1 MTSLIGEI
9 RIDGEVF
16 VLIKYCFKKNSQ
28 AYILLHTTVE
38 GSFTPRYQ
46 DFYRSGG
53 RLDDPAWV
61 AGILDTFQNKSY
73 GSTVLLESLLEEIT
87 SQKIT
92 SLKKGDIRKKAGT
105 EIYDAD
111 GNILRYVGGELLEV
125 DLKTES
131 MEVNLSVPSMRLNLA
146 VRKLDSLL
154 AAKTHIE
161 RKHTKFLDR
170 SLEALEN
177 IGFDLDWFLRT
188 QYVGLEKPG
197 KQYTAIHNMEQFDS
211 IVLPDFEKAIMRA
224 REMRARG
231 TEEYFTID
239 FESNGLDAW
248 SENSDN
254 RSKTVFLGMSW
265 EDHKAFGVCIGMKHF
280 ENVDNALL
288 AERLTNMFSHDLLI
302 DREITLPSGFKYK
315 RSEIRTTAHNMNI
328 DIRFGMVLGADIWI
342 NYDSMQIGFN
352 LDPFLTQGKNGAK
365 FRVKQHSGV
374 VYPDLEDI
382 GGKGIFDKFA
392 EISDLRV
399 ALMYGCADVDE
410 VRMMTRSMI
419 ENLQSPEV
427 VEYLQGNQIEMWKKF
442 DEEYMNM
449 VARNEYYGVRVN
461 KEEGLVKYQENQR
474 ILDIYKSHMDL
485 YYSKVVAMNHFL
497 DVLRALKV
505 AGNEK
510 ETVIF
515 PDLNKVELID
525 IEAWNGG
532 FLLTALFE
540 VMRYPILVF
549 TKSKKKVKPSTDNEA
564 VKVYLKEKRDF
575 EEEAKSAHDPLVKFF
590 REATEL
596 KEDIID
602 PLNNKVLISAKEFNS
617 LKYPFFL
624 FLQKIARFTKQN
636 TGDLKKFSTM
646 NSPYRFEPTKTNSI
660 VTRRVVSGLCTVSK
674 SSKEYYIPYT
684 EDYNILNADQA
695 SVEIKIAWMLSRDL
709 SLIEPLIDPEK
720 DPHTEACAEFF
731 SKPAYLVD
739 RKTERGP
746 IKGINFGRIY
756 LMEVWK
762 TCHKIF
768 DGEMTSENLAKTA
781 YLLELFDRAR
791 APVHAALN
799 QYRDESII
807 PKDPPEWIKWFLL
820 MVDEETD
827 EDGSVHKVSWGYM
840 QNEFKWVQHIKM
852 RDDDES
858 WYRERQRR
866 RAGNF
871 GVQGFASTLL
881 RIIYQRLMRAAW
893 ARGWIQ
899 DGKFILHATVYDE
912 ILASYHK
919 DVDPIELI
927 TVLSDAF
934 IVKYRHKDVYSP
946 PFYIGIN
953 ITNTWGDAKD
963 DKYEIPIHLLN
974 QFKAEYNDTSLR
986 ENSPINYQDLTR
998 ENHVEWFLANNEAY
1012 TLRRI
1017 SHELQ
1022 LLNPNF
1028 AVWDIADLSEKF
1040 ENYHVR
1046 MLLLGLKNLLFPIKD
1061 FNDPIEV
1068 LCSTVVPFVL
1078 QYLLK
1083 ENDSTI
1089 IFYRGKRIKM
1099 THRIRNMKFSS
1110 EKDFIILNPIK
1121 EDDVSVK
1128 ADYDVENEKMSFEID
1143 DLFGEVD
1150 FDEDDLFV
1158 DAENPEVTES
1168 IGQESLNYL
1177 ARELLSRMGQ
1187 TPKSQGEQKSSLPS
1201 YTNFT
1206 FKADKVFVDAD
1217 GPKEI
1222 QEKLRLL
1229 SKYNSTSTTAV
1240 PVFIRGK
1247 GSFLKSVTRMTH
1259 EQLAQLDAELSS

>member
-9 RIDGEVF
+9 RVEDEVF
-16 VLIKYCFKKNSQ
+16 VLIKYSFKKNSQ
-28 AYILLHTTVE
+28 AYILLHTSVE
-38 GSFTPRYQ
+38 GVLAPRYQ
-46 DFYRSGG
+46 DYYRLGG
-53 RLDDPAWV
+53 RLEDPIWV
-61 AGILDTFQNKSY
+61 VGILDTFQNKSY

-92 SLKKGDIRKKAGT
+92 SLKKGEIKKKAGT

-111 GNILRYVGGELLEV
+111 GNILKYVGGELLEIN
-125 DLKTES
+125 LKTES
-131 MEVNLSVPSMRLNLA
+131 MEINLAAPLVRLNLA
-146 VRKLDSLL
+146 VRKLDAMLL
-154 AAKTHIE
+154 AKSLIE
-161 RKHTKFLDR
+161 RKHSKFLDR

-177 IGFDLDWFLRT
+177 LGFDLDWFLRK
-188 QYVGLEKPG
+188 QYPGLEKPG
-197 KQYTAIHNMEQFDS
+197 KQYIGIHSIEQFDN
-211 IVLPDFEKAIMRA
+211 IVLPDFERAIVRA
-224 REMRARG
+224 KEMRVHG
-231 TEEYFTID
+231 EEEYFTID
-239 FESNGLDAW
+239 FEATGLDAW
-248 SENSDN
+248 SEKADN
-254 RSKTVFLGMSW
+254 RSRTVFLGLSW
-265 EDHKAFGVCIGMKHF
+265 EDHKAFGICIGMKHF
-280 ENVDNALL
+280 ENVDNEQL
-288 AERLTNMFSHDLLI
+288 AERLTNMFSHDLLE

-315 RSEIRTTAHNMNI
+315 RSEIKTTAHNMNI
-328 DIRFGMVLGADIWI
+328 DIRFGMVMGADIWI

-382 GGKGIFDKFA
+382 GGKGIYDKFN
-392 EISDLRV
+392 EISDIRV

-410 VRMMTRSMI
+410 VRMMTRSLI
-419 ENLQSPEV
+419 QNLQTSEV
-427 VEYLQGNQIEMWKKF
+427 VEYLKGNQIEMWRKY

-461 KEEGLVKYQENQR
+461 KEAGLAKYQENQR

-485 YYSKVVAMNHFL
+485 YYSKIVAMNHFL
-497 DVLRALKV
+497 DVLQALKV
-505 AGNEK
+505 AGNQK
-510 ETVIF
+510 EMVIF
-515 PDLNKVELID
+515 PDLDKVDLIN
-525 IEAWNGG
+525 IEAWNGR

-549 TKSKKKVKPSTDNEA
+549 TKSKKKEKPSTDSEA
-564 VKVYLKEKRDF
+564 VKVYLKEKRDLK
-575 EEEAKSAHDPLVKFF
+575 EEAKSSHDPLVKFF

-596 KEDIID
+596 REDIVD
-602 PLNNKVLISAKEFNS
+602 PLNNKVLISAQEFNS

-624 FLQKIARFTKQN
+624 FLQKIAPFTKQN
-636 TGDLKKFSTM
+636 TGDLKKFKAM
-646 NSPYRFEPTKTNSI
+646 NNPYRFEPTKTNSI

-684 EDYNILNADQA
+684 DDYNILNADQA
-695 SVEIKIAWMLSRDL
+695 SVEIKIAWGLSRDL

-739 RKTERGP
+739 RKKERGP

-799 QYRDESII
+799 QYRDESVI
-807 PKDPPEWIKWFLL
+807 PKNPPEWIKWFLL
-820 MVDEETD
+820 MADEEID
-827 EDGSVHKVSWGYM
+827 EYGTVHKVSWGYM

-881 RIIYQRLMRAAW
+881 RIIYQRLMRATW
-893 ARGWIQ
+893 AKGWIQ
-899 DGKFILHATVYDE
+899 SGKFILHATVYDE

-919 DVDPIELI
+919 DIDPIELV
-927 TVLSDAF
+927 TVLADAF
-934 IVKYRHKDVYSP
+934 IVKYKHKDVFMP
-946 PFYIGIN
+946 PFYIGVN

-974 QFKAEYNDTSLR
+974 QYKAEFKDKPTQ
-986 ENSPINYQDLTR
+986 EASPINYADLNR
-998 ENHVEWFLANNEAY
+998 ENHVDWFLQNNESY

-1017 SHELQ
+1017 EHELRM
-1022 LLNPNF
+1022 LNPTST
-1028 AVWDIADLSEKF
+1028 VWDIAGISDKF
-1040 ENYHVR
+1040 SNYHVR
-1046 MLLLGLKNLLFPIKD
+1046 MLLLGLKDLLFPIKD

-1068 LCSTVVPFVL
+1068 LCSTMVPFIL
-1078 QYLLK
+1078 KYLLK
-1083 ENDSTI
+1083 DEDTAI

-1099 THRIRNMKFSS
+1099 SHKIWDMKFGS
-1110 EKDFIILNPIK
+1110 EQDYLDLNPIK
-1121 EDDVSVK
+1121 KEDISVVT
-1128 ADYDVENEKMSFEID
+1128 DYDLATEKLSFEID
-1143 DLFGEVD
+1143 DLFGDTD
-1150 FDEDDLFV
+1150 FEEDLFV
-1158 DAENPEVTES
+1158 NVESPEVTES
-1168 IGQESLNYL
+1168 IGRESLNYL
-1177 ARELLSRMGQ
+1177 AKELLSRM
-1187 TPKSQGEQKSSLPS
+1187 SQGTPS
-1201 YTNFT
+1201 TKETKKTLLTYTNIVV
-1206 FKADKVFVDAD
+1206 KADKVFIEAASN
-1217 GPKEI
+1217 KEI
-1222 QEKLRLL
+1222 MEKQRIL
-1229 SKYNSTSTTAV
+1229 SKFNSTSTTAF
-1240 PVFIRGK
+1240 PVFIKGK
-1247 GSFLKSVTRMTH
+1247 GGFLKFITKMTH
-1259 EQLAQLDAELSS
+1259 EQLQQLDKELII

>member
-9 RIDGEVF
+9 RVEGEVF
-16 VLIKYCFKKNSQ
+16 VLIKYSLKKNSQ

-38 GSFTPRYQ
+38 GGIAPRYQ
-46 DFYRSGG
+46 DYYRTGG
-53 RLDDPAWV
+53 RLDDPVWI
-61 AGILDTFQNKSY
+61 AGILDIFQNKSY
-73 GSTVLLESLLEEIT
+73 GSTVLLESLLDEIT

-92 SLKKGDIRKKAGT
+92 SLKKGDIKKKAGT

-111 GNILRYVGGELLEV
+111 NNILRYVGGELLEV
-125 DLKTES
+125 DLNTDS
-131 MEVNLSVPSMRLNLA
+131 MTVSLSAPTRRLNLTP
-146 VRKLDSLL
+146 RKLNSLL
-154 AAKTHIE
+154 TAKAQAE

-170 SLEALEN
+170 SLEALQN
-177 IGFDLDWFLRT
+177 IGFNLDWFLSTR
-188 QYVGLEKPG
+188 YEGLDKPG

-211 IVLPDFEKAIMRA
+211 IVLPDFEKAILRA
-224 REMRARG
+224 REMRERG
-231 TEEYFTID
+231 IEEYFTID

-265 EDHKAFGVCIGMKHF
+265 EDHKAFGICIGMKHF
-280 ENVDNALL
+280 ENVDNELL
-288 AERLTNMFSHDLLI
+288 AERITNMFDRDLLE
-302 DREITLPSGFKYK
+302 DREITLPSGFKYM
-315 RSEIRTTAHNMNI
+315 RSEIKTTAHNMNI
-328 DIRFGMVLGADIWI
+328 DIRFGMVMGANIWV

-352 LDPFLTQGKNGAK
+352 LDPFQTQGRNGAK
-365 FRVKQHSGV
+365 FRVEQHCGI

-382 GGKGIFDKFA
+382 GGKGVFDKFA

-399 ALMYGCADVDE
+399 ALMYGCADVDL
-410 VRMMTRSMI
+410 VRMMTRDLLL
-419 ENLQSPEV
+419 NLQSPEV
-427 VEYLQGNQIEMWKKF
+427 VEYLQGNQVDMWKKY

-449 VARNEYYGVRVN
+449 VARNDYHGVRVN
-461 KEEGLVKYQENQR
+461 KEAGLAKYQENQR

-485 YYSKVVAMNHFL
+485 YYSKIVAMNHFL

-510 ETVIF
+510 EKVIF

-525 IEAWNGG
+525 IDAWNGS
-532 FLLTALFE
+532 FLLSALFE

-549 TKSKKKVKPSTDNEA
+549 TKSKKKEKPSTDNEA

-575 EEEAKSAHDPLVKFF
+575 EEEAKTANDPLVKFF

-596 KEDIID
+596 KEDIVD
-602 PLNNKVLISAKEFNS
+602 PLTNKVMISAKEFNS

-624 FLQKIARFTKQN
+624 FLQKIAPFTKQN
-636 TGDLKKFSTM
+636 TGDLQKFSTM

-695 SVEIKIAWMLSRDL
+695 SVEIKIAWMLSRDM

-791 APVHAALN
+791 APVHTALN
-799 QYRDESII
+799 QYRDESIL
-807 PKDPPEWIKWFLL
+807 PKNPPKWIRWFLEL
-820 MVDEETD
+820 KDFEVDYVVDGKEKTKEFFEGD
-827 EDGSVHKVSWGYM
+827 EDIPEGVRHPLSWGYM
-840 QNEFKWVQHIKM
+840 QNEFKWIQHIKM

-893 ARGWIQ
+893 KRGWIQ
-899 DGKFILHATVYDE
+899 SKEFILHATVYDE

-919 DVDPIELI
+919 DIDPIELV

-934 IVKYRHKDVYSP
+934 IV
-946 PFYIGIN
+946 N
-953 ITNTWGDAKD
+953 I
-963 DKYEIPIHLLN
+963 
-974 QFKAEYNDTSLR
+974 S
-986 ENSPINYQDLTR
+986 
-998 ENHVEWFLANNEAY
+998 
-1012 TLRRI
+1012 
-1017 SHELQ
+1017 
-1022 LLNPNF
+1022 
-1028 AVWDIADLSEKF
+1028 
-1040 ENYHVR
+1040 
-1046 MLLLGLKNLLFPIKD
+1046 
-1061 FNDPIEV
+1061 
-1068 LCSTVVPFVL
+1068 
-1078 QYLLK
+1078 
-1083 ENDSTI
+1083 
-1089 IFYRGKRIKM
+1089 IKM
-1099 THRIRNMKFSS
+1099 
-1110 EKDFIILNPIK
+1110 FI
-1121 EDDVSVK
+1121 
-1128 ADYDVENEKMSFEID
+1128 
-1143 DLFGEVD
+1143 
-1150 FDEDDLFV
+1150 
-1158 DAENPEVTES
+1158 
-1168 IGQESLNYL
+1168 
-1177 ARELLSRMGQ
+1177 
-1187 TPKSQGEQKSSLPS
+1187 
-1201 YTNFT
+1201 
-1206 FKADKVFVDAD
+1206 
-1217 GPKEI
+1217 
-1222 QEKLRLL
+1222 LRL
-1229 SKYNSTSTTAV
+1229 S
-1240 PVFIRGK
+1240 I
-1247 GSFLKSVTRMTH
+1247 
-1259 EQLAQLDAELSS
+1259 